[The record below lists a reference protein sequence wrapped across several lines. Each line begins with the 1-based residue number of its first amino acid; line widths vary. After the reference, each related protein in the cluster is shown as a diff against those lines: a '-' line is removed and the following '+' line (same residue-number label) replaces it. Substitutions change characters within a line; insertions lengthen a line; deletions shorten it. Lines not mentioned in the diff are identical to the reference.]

1 MCAWSG
7 RKVYRA
13 ERRVLRLRRGA
24 LQPVNVTLMSGTG
37 LGEIQRD
44 WVYTGWCNGLE
55 RARQREV
62 DFLPSRI
69 WCGRTLATMFQI
81 ELKLHLVEKLFNPAS
96 GWSVT
101 VDIDAM
107 EMAKGGQQPPDKV
120 SVAKKHRKCLYALGV
135 TIGEDGEFGRADI
148 VARHPIFGTYIV
160 EVEGDTRRQKE
171 QAMYSALGQ
180 LVVNMKEDTSSF
192 HYMLA
197 VPDDPVWERQLVKIP
212 QHLLALL
219 DLKLLLVG
227 SEAIR
232 QCPE

>member
-1 MCAWSG
+1 M
-7 RKVYRA
+7 
-13 ERRVLRLRRGA
+13 
-24 LQPVNVTLMSGTG
+24 
-37 LGEIQRD
+37 I
-44 WVYTGWCNGLE
+44 
-55 RARQREV
+55 
-62 DFLPSRI
+62 
-69 WCGRTLATMFQI
+69 QI
-81 ELKLHLVEKLFNPAS
+81 EVKLHLVEKLFNPAN
-96 GWSVT
+96 GWSVI

-107 EMAKGGQQPPDKV
+107 EMAKGGQQPGGKADAARECYQRLKKLGATTGKDKQ
-120 SVAKKHRKCLYALGV
+120 
-135 TIGEDGEFGRADI
+135 FGRADI
-148 VARHPIFGTYIV
+148 VARHSIFGTNIV
-160 EVEGDTRRQKE
+160 EVEGDTSRQKE

-192 HYMLA
+192 HYALA